1 MAFNRLFVTRN
12 KNSKPQP
19 KQSSWS
25 TTASRWF
32 DRTFNFT
39 SIRNKIFVGYIFAI
53 IVSGI
58 GVIAARVAEE
68 YANEVVEEQAETVQ
82 ERAEMLN
89 DFNLIL
95 LEIHD
100 LHYRLIAAL
109 DRPEELLKKI
119 HKLTEARAIFAK
131 LYDDIQEWI
140 NEDDTGLAD
149 EALETEQIQISQ
161 WIIESKTTIQDYINQ
176 LLEYSRQLET
186 NATNID
192 RFEATRNELIAF
204 SQSKNS
210 IVFGDRIEELTEI
223 NRDYIEAKANAIHEA
238 YKEVEELEGV
248 LLFVSAIV
256 ATCITAFIAILMSA
270 AISHPLEE
278 TTEIAKRAISES
290 NFNLKAPVLTQDEVG
305 QLTMSLN
312 QLMQHVATML
322 AEIQRAQAQ
331 LVQNEKMSSLG
342 KLVAGI
348 AHEINNP
355 LTFIEGNLFYS
366 QEYAED
372 LLQLTALYGKTYPN
386 STPEIQAELNRVDL
400 EYIEKDWP
408 KLFASMKYGTV
419 RIEKI
424 VNVLRVFSR
433 LNESTVKEIDIHES
447 IDSTLAILE
456 SQARVNLPHFKFE
469 VIKNYNR
476 LPKINCYAGQLN
488 QVFVNLLENS
498 IDSFQDLPKSIQPQI
513 SIVTEAI
520 DDCIRV
526 KISDNGSGI
535 PPEIQ
540 DKIFDPFFTTKPV
553 GQGTGLGL
561 STCYDIVRKH
571 QGWIEV
577 SSSTVDR
584 GTEFIITLP
593 VRPTFSPIASV
604 VKSL

>member
-1 MAFNRLFVTRN
+1 
-12 KNSKPQP
+12 
-19 KQSSWS
+19 
-25 TTASRWF
+25 
-32 DRTFNFT
+32 
-39 SIRNKIFVGYIFAI
+39 
-53 IVSGI
+53 
-58 GVIAARVAEE
+58 
-68 YANEVVEEQAETVQ
+68 
-82 ERAEMLN
+82 
-89 DFNLIL
+89 
-95 LEIHD
+95 
-100 LHYRLIAAL
+100 
-109 DRPEELLKKI
+109 
-119 HKLTEARAIFAK
+119 
-131 LYDDIQEWI
+131 
-140 NEDDTGLAD
+140 
-149 EALETEQIQISQ
+149 
-161 WIIESKTTIQDYINQ
+161 
-176 LLEYSRQLET
+176 
-186 NATNID
+186 
-192 RFEATRNELIAF
+192 
-204 SQSKNS
+204 
-210 IVFGDRIEELTEI
+210 
-223 NRDYIEAKANAIHEA
+223 
-238 YKEVEELEGV
+238 
-248 LLFVSAIV
+248 
-256 ATCITAFIAILMSA
+256 
-270 AISHPLEE
+270 
-278 TTEIAKRAISES
+278 
-290 NFNLKAPVLTQDEVG
+290 
-305 QLTMSLN
+305 
-312 QLMQHVATML
+312 
-322 AEIQRAQAQ
+322 
-331 LVQNEKMSSLG
+331 
-342 KLVAGI
+342 
-348 AHEINNP
+348 
-355 LTFIEGNLFYS
+355 
-366 QEYAED
+366 
-372 LLQLTALYGKTYPN
+372 
-386 STPEIQAELNRVDL
+386 
-400 EYIEKDWP
+400 
-408 KLFASMKYGTV
+408 MKYGTV